1 MLHRAGSRATTTLAR
16 RHALGQSTQQR
27 ITSPR
32 LLIVSAQHVPP
43 QSPRARSDRH
53 TTPEAPAG
61 APGAG
66 SDRAE
71 GSQGPK
77 STWAG
82 GRAQKRTRGS
92 RNQIVFAMDMC
103 SCTRLAKGDPKY
115 ISAHGPQPGYLAPGA
130 TWPCSNVPPVLAH
143 LLPLRLVTPRA
154 TPDCSKRA
162 ACAPGAAVNRGW
174 READDR
180 KGQGCLQTL
189 VKLAH
194 RPL

>member
-82 GRAQKRTRGS
+82 GRAQKLNRKARIRDVAIVRNLGCYLSRETKKKNLLHAAPSCSEPAATRRS
-92 RNQIVFAMDMC
+92 VKIMPVLVRLLIASFRIHPTC
-103 SCTRLAKGDPKY
+103 S
-115 ISAHGPQPGYLAPGA
+115 GPPGA
-130 TWPCSNVPPVLAH
+130 T
-143 LLPLRLVTPRA
+143 
-154 TPDCSKRA
+154 
-162 ACAPGAAVNRGW
+162 VNR
-174 READDR
+174 
-180 KGQGCLQTL
+180 
-189 VKLAH
+189 KLA
-194 RPL
+194 RG